1 MLIGKQSDFLETA
14 RKVRTEQLLIAAAQ
28 LCHMDEQLAHW
39 VWINMFPK
47 LWSILDERQLTVTN
61 FPLHF
66 STLYII

>member
-14 RKVRTEQLLIAAAQ
+14 RKVRTEQLLVAAAQ

-47 LWSILDERQLTVTN
+47 LWSILDERQLTV
-61 FPLHF
+61 
-66 STLYII
+66 S